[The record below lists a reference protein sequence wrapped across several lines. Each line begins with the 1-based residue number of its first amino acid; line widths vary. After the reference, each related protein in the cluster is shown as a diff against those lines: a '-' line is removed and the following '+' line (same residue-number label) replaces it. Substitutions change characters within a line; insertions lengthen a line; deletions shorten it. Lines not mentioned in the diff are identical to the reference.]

1 MKIGGGYLKAYEGM
15 FIFDPNMKKEDL
27 DALIADIEADIKKNQ
42 GKVEEIIRL
51 GRRRLEHKIGRS
63 VDGFYCLMNFYA
75 SAETVQKM
83 NPKLRLNESILRY
96 MVVDRD
102 RKGFSSVK
110 SFEEE
115 RIEKPAEEKA
125 QA

>member
-1 MKIGGGYLKAYEGM
+1 MKAYEGM

-27 DALIADIEADIKKNQ
+27 DALITDIEADLKKNQ
-42 GKVEEIIRL
+42 GKIEEVIRL
-51 GRRRLEHKIGRS
+51 GRRRLEYKINRN

-75 SAETVQKM
+75 SAETLHKV

-96 MVVDRD
+96 IFIDRD

-115 RIEKPAEEKA
+115 RVEKPAEEKA
-125 QA
+125 QV